1 MPRIAPSLIENVFAL
16 QEFFKEHKVPC
27 PRAVCQALESIANNV
42 AIVKRDMDPVSD
54 WLLEFA
60 DRMQLVDLRICDGG
74 AA

>member
-1 MPRIAPSLIENVFAL
+1 MHGSLRGRILNVGTG
-16 QEFFKEHKVPC
+16 
-27 PRAVCQALESIANNV
+27 
-42 AIVKRDMDPVSD
+42 KRNMDPVSD